1 MKLSILDAV
10 QKPKG
15 KTSAQAL
22 RASIELAQAVEALGF
37 QRYWVVEHH
46 GVDFEADPAPEVFVS
61 ALAQATKTIRIG
73 AGGLLLNNYSPYKS
87 AESMRT
93 LEALFPGRIDVG
105 IGRSISGVK
114 QDTAL
119 RRLREHET
127 PNDHDAQVR
136 EFVAWL
142 GNDIAE
148 DSPFHGLTIMND
160 EPAGPKPWIL
170 AVSEESAE
178 RAGKNGLA
186 LACSAFHQP
195 EKAPAAI
202 AAYRKSFVPSPWR
215 AGIQQ
220 PEALIAL
227 RMVIGET
234 QEEAERLAMPMRAVF
249 KLRRQDKIFLSY
261 LPSIEEAEEILGGH
275 QTASDADWPDNV
287 IGTPERVASVLKR
300 MQAQTG
306 VEEFML
312 QDFLDDPELRLRNY
326 ELIDKE
332 LKKS

>member
-1 MKLSILDAV
+1 MKLSVLDPV

-15 KTSAQAL
+15 KTSSQAL
-22 RASIELAQAVEALGF
+22 QASIALAQAVEALGF

-46 GVDFEADPAPEVFVS
+46 GVDFEADPAPEVFV
-61 ALAQATKTIRIG
+61 AAIAQATKTIRVG

-119 RRLREHET
+119 RRLREHDI
-127 PNDHDAQVR
+127 PDDHEAQVS

-142 GNDIAE
+142 GNDIPE
-148 DSPFHGLTIMND
+148 SSPFHGLTIMAD

-178 RAGKNGLA
+178 RAGRHGLA

-195 EKAPAAI
+195 EKAPKAI
-202 AAYRKSFVPSPWR
+202 AAYRNSFKPSTWR
-215 AGIQQ
+215 AGLQN
-220 PEALIAL
+220 PEILLAV

-249 KLRRQDKIFLSY
+249 KLRREDKIFLSY

-275 QTASDADWPDNV
+275 QKASEADWPDNV
-287 IGTPERVASVLKR
+287 IGTPERVAAILRR
-300 MQAQTG
+300 MSAQTG
-306 VEEFML
+306 ASEFML
-312 QDFLDDPELRLRNY
+312 QDFLDDPNLRLRNY
-326 ELIDKE
+326 ELISRE
-332 LKKS
+332 LRG